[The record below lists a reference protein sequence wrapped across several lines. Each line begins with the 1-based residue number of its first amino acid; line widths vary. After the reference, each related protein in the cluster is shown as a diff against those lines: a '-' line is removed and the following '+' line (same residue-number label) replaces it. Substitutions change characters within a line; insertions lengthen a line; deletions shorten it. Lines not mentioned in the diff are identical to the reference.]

1 MNVFLIAVLT
11 CKIRALLRDLLFT
24 IGQVVFVPLH
34 DLITIILVVGL
45 AKERKQKKIRVVGLD
60 CGMVDTSKFHH

>member
-1 MNVFLIAVLT
+1 M
-11 CKIRALLRDLLFT
+11 RDLLFT